1 MACAE
6 LEKACTAS
14 TRRAGQTAPED
25 VRPCIFVSQLH
36 ACSLCIHVCTG
47 YRAEAQ
53 SHFSDEATRGE
64 LEACDSSLGSWGDPL
79 PPSQPT
85 ADERGDLTFDDKR
98 NACLEDYSM
107 PTSTCTDDWHF
118 AGRTAGAHERLRED
132 GWRTPWR
139 RRKKKKRKIT
149 PRYLAHPPQGACG
162 KLNRPDGQLQ
172 RGGAWSASPQQDHF
186 SHGYSSYPLA
196 HSADWRKR

>member
-1 MACAE
+1 MPAQRIAMPPTLLPFLASIMACAE

-14 TRRAGQTAPED
+14 TRRAGHTAPED
-25 VRPCIFVSQLH
+25 VRPCIFVSQLG
-36 ACSLCIHVCTG
+36 TG

-107 PTSTCTDDWHF
+107 PTSTCTN
-118 AGRTAGAHERLRED
+118 GRGETGLTAGAHERLRED
-132 GWRTPWR
+132 GWQAPW
-139 RRKKKKRKIT
+139 KKIT
-149 PRYLAHPPQGACG
+149 YASGVLRQATQGGRTASAG
-162 KLNRPDGQLQ
+162 
-172 RGGAWSASPQQDHF
+172 RGP
-186 SHGYSSYPLA
+186 Y
-196 HSADWRKR
+196 